1 MTARTLI
8 IVALAL
14 TCPSG
19 VLAQGSTPAPPAPAE
34 ARLPEAAVPSS
45 PEYEIGPGDVLA
57 VRVSGVR
64 EFDQAIRVSNSGR
77 IRIPYVGIVFAAGM
91 TTMALEQ
98 EIATKIRDHE
108 LVKEPLVRVQVSQHR
123 ARPVNIVGEVTT
135 PGQFMLTSEMYLLDL
150 ITRAGGLVASA
161 DGTGLL
167 YRRAPQKPGVS
178 AKLIVEEPTD
188 EEPADETPV
197 PVETP
202 APAQT
207 PVPTPGPAAE
217 PVPAEA
223 VGEAQ
228 VISIDL
234 DALRD
239 GSRPDLNIQLQGGDV
254 FYVPRRKAKNF
265 YIIGDV
271 ITPGAYGMP
280 RRGGVTAAQ
289 AISYAGGPMLTAK
302 NHSAFLMRHDANG
315 VRQAIEVD
323 FLAIVKGKQ
332 PDIPVQPD
340 DIIFIPSSPVK
351 QIGIGLLNLVPRLLQ
366 QFIIF

>member
-1 MTARTLI
+1 MTARTLFL
-8 IVALAL
+8 VALAL
-14 TCPSG
+14 TSPSA
-19 VLAQGSTPAPPAPAE
+19 VLAQESTPAPQEAAAE
-34 ARLPEAAVPSS
+34 VRLPEPAVPSS
-45 PEYEIGPGDVLA
+45 PEYEIGPGDVLS

-64 EFDQAIRVSNSGR
+64 EFDQALRVSNSGR
-77 IRIPYVGIVFAAGM
+77 IRVPYVGIVFAAGM

-98 EIATKIRDHE
+98 EIASKIRDHE

-161 DGTGLL
+161 DATGLL
-167 YRRAPQKPGVS
+167 YRRAPQKPAVS
-178 AKLIVEEPTD
+178 AKLIVEDPSD
-188 EEPADETPV
+188 EAADPAQTPETPV
-197 PVETP
+197 P
-202 APAQT
+202 A
-207 PVPTPGPAAE
+207 PTPTPAAE
-217 PVPAEA
+217 PEPAEA
-223 VGEAQ
+223 AGEAQ
-228 VISIDL
+228 VIPIDL

-239 GSRPDLNIQLQGGDV
+239 GSRPDLNVQLQGGDV
-254 FYVPRRKAKNF
+254 FYVPRRKAKTF

-289 AISYAGGPMLTAK
+289 AISYAGGPMMTAK